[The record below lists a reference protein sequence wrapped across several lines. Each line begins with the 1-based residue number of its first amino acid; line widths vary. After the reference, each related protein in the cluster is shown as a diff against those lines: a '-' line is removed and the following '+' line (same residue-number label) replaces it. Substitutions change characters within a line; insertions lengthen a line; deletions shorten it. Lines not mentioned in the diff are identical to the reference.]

1 MNAEVFSKGREARRV
16 RRGQPSPSSAGRS
29 SGGLR
34 CALTTHPV
42 PLVMSS
48 FVSAGSE
55 HSPFSQAGDRV
66 EARAKRRDAD
76 GDRQSHLEP
85 AGRFWIHSC
94 RVTLCLSPSQ
104 LTWEVGGR
112 S

>member
-1 MNAEVFSKGREARRV
+1 MASRVPAPQEGQAEGSGA
-16 RRGQPSPSSAGRS
+16 PLPPTPCPSS
-29 SGGLR
+29 
-34 CALTTHPV
+34 V
-42 PLVMSS
+42 SS

-76 GDRQSHLEP
+76 GDRQSRLEP
-85 AGRFWIHSC
+85 TGGFWIHSC